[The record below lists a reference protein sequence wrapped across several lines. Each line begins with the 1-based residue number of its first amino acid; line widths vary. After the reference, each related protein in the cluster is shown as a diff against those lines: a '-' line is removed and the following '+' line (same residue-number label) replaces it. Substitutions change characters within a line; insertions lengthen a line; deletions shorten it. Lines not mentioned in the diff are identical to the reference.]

1 MAVVANAEIRIQASG
16 AQAANRE
23 LRNVSGNLNNI
34 NTNSRG
40 ADRAVGGFSSRLSSL
55 FRVAAASGALAAVGR
70 GILRVVQLASEAEE
84 TTARFATVFARE
96 LPEANAIINNL
107 SDTFGI
113 ARQEAE
119 AYIGQ
124 IGDVAQGLG
133 LTSDASLTLADNI
146 TRLAADQ
153 ASFNNTAGGTERAV
167 NALYSAI
174 LTGEAEAAKSLGLAL
189 QENQQRA
196 YAESI
201 GLTFNELTNLER
213 IQLRYDLAVSQ
224 SQNAIGDAVRTQD
237 SFANQSRRL
246 ASALSDAGVSIGEV
260 FLPAATRTVSIIRSL
275 VSSFQNLEP
284 VGQAAVIAI
293 GAVGTALVALSL
305 NPVVGAIA
313 GIAAVTT
320 GIVALSSALGETE
333 RELGVNNAFG
343 LLGEGA
349 ELSAKAIDEASVA
362 YRDFGRTVSEINAE
376 FNLGVSTI
384 EQTVDRTR
392 EAIDNATTS
401 LGLST
406 EAQAALL
413 ASTIQGEALNS
424 EITNL
429 LQNQLELTVERIN
442 ATRADASA
450 GRELNEVNEAALAIE
465 VERIAANKRVTD
477 AFNDASQAERDLV
490 ESQRVRINLLDEEIS
505 ESQILTEQID
515 LLSSQI
521 LELAMSEDITVD
533 NSNLVALSDRLANLR
548 DEHRRVTEEAERAR
562 AELNRQPGA
571 LFNYREAAVQAS
583 RALQELSAR
592 TAAARED
599 FADLI
604 SGIQQATAQVVSF
617 AQISLDTAAGLFDAI
632 AGYQN
637 RELEI
642 YERAQQERI
651 NLERDERDELLANE
665 NLTSAERMRIQ
676 ENYAREVE
684 AIDRQTAIKRYQL
697 EVEQFETEKAFSIV
711 RIAIETAQGVAKAI
725 AVLPPLGFI
734 LAGIVAAAG
743 IAQTAIVAATP
754 PPPPPALQEG
764 GIVQPVAG
772 GRRVIVGEG
781 GDQEAVIPLNAA
793 VLGQLADAIVARQG
807 ERQIIIQNIVDT
819 DLIAEAVIE
828 RQGRNIVV
836 DNGNVST

>member
-1 MAVVANAEIRIQASG
+1 M
-16 AQAANRE
+16 
-23 LRNVSGNLNNI
+23 
-34 NTNSRG
+34 
-40 ADRAVGGFSSRLSSL
+40 
-55 FRVAAASGALAAVGR
+55 
-70 GILRVVQLASEAEE
+70 
-84 TTARFATVFARE
+84 
-96 LPEANAIINNL
+96 
-107 SDTFGI
+107 
-113 ARQEAE
+113 
-119 AYIGQ
+119 
-124 IGDVAQGLG
+124 
-133 LTSDASLTLADNI
+133 
-146 TRLAADQ
+146 
-153 ASFNNTAGGTERAV
+153 NTA
-167 NALYSAI
+167 
-174 LTGEAEAAKSLGLAL
+174 
-189 QENQQRA
+189 
-196 YAESI
+196 
-201 GLTFNELTNLER
+201 
-213 IQLRYDLAVSQ
+213 
-224 SQNAIGDAVRTQD
+224 
-237 SFANQSRRL
+237 
-246 ASALSDAGVSIGEV
+246 
-260 FLPAATRTVSIIRSL
+260 
-275 VSSFQNLEP
+275 
-284 VGQAAVIAI
+284 
-293 GAVGTALVALSL
+293 
-305 NPVVGAIA
+305 
-313 GIAAVTT
+313 
-320 GIVALSSALGETE
+320 
-333 RELGVNNAFG
+333 
-343 LLGEGA
+343 
-349 ELSAKAIDEASVA
+349 
-362 YRDFGRTVSEINAE
+362 
-376 FNLGVSTI
+376 
-384 EQTVDRTR
+384 
-392 EAIDNATTS
+392 
-401 LGLST
+401 
-406 EAQAALL
+406 
-413 ASTIQGEALNS
+413 
-424 EITNL
+424 
-429 LQNQLELTVERIN
+429 
-442 ATRADASA
+442 
-450 GRELNEVNEAALAIE
+450 NEAALAIE

-477 AFNDASQAERDLV
+477 AFNEASQAERDLV

-548 DEHRRVTEEAERAR
+548 DEHRRVTEEAERSR
-562 AELNRQPGA
+562 AELERQPGA
-571 LFNYREAAVQAS
+571 LFDYREAAEQAA
-583 RALQELSAR
+583 RTLQQLSAR
-592 TAAARED
+592 TASARED

-632 AGYQN
+632 VGYQN

>member
-1 MAVVANAEIRIQASG
+1 MAVIANAEIRIQASG

-40 ADRAVGGFSSRLSSL
+40 ADRAVGGFSSKLSSL

-96 LPEANAIINNL
+96 LPQANAIINNL

-246 ASALSDAGVSIGEV
+246 ASALSDAGVLIGEI
-260 FLPAATRTVSIIRSL
+260 FLPAATRAVSGIRNL
-275 VSSFQNLEP
+275 VNSFQSLEP
-284 VGQAAVIAI
+284 VSRAAVVAI
-293 GAVGTALVALSL
+293 GAIGAALLALAL

-313 GIAAVTT
+313 GVAALTT
-320 GIVALSSALGETE
+320 GVVALTSAAREVE
-333 RELGVNNAFG
+333 REAAIENVLA
-343 LLGEGA
+343 LLTSGA
-349 ELSAKAIDEASVA
+349 ELSKEAINEAEQA
-362 YRDFGRTVSEINAE
+362 FKDFGNTISEIHFLSNQNIISVE
-376 FNLGVSTI
+376 ESI
-384 EQTVDRTR
+384 KRTT
-392 EAIDNATTS
+392 EAIENGTKS
-401 LGLST
+401 LGLSA
-406 EAQAALL
+406 EAEAVLL
-413 ASTIQGEALNS
+413 SITMERLNLSS
-424 EITNL
+424 EIDEL
-429 LQNQLELTVERIN
+429 LQSQLEATAQRIN
-442 ATRADASA
+442 ASNADAKA
-450 GRELNEVNEAALAIE
+450 IAELNTANEAALAIE

-515 LLSSQI
+515 LLSNQI

-533 NSNLVALSDRLANLR
+533 NSNLVALSERLANLR

-562 AELNRQPGA
+562 AELERQPRT
-571 LFNYREAAVQAS
+571 LFNYREAAEQAA

-592 TAAARED
+592 TANARDD
-599 FADLI
+599 FAELI

-828 RQGRNIVV
+828 RQGRNIIV